1 MNTRISATLL
11 ALTLSFSVSMAA
23 AQGGYPSQPIKLLVG
38 FPPGGST
45 DILARALANEVRT
58 ALNQEV
64 VVITRAGASG
74 AISVSEVVAAK
85 PDGYTLGINPS
96 SAFTLAFHFM
106 DTRPDFMDV
115 IDPLMMVARQ
125 RVGTVVKGDSP
136 HKTLK
141 DFIEFARRNPGKASI
156 GVPGI
161 GTSVEVFARA
171 LLHAAKVDAIVVPF
185 KGDSGVNTALLGGQI
200 VAGAMS
206 AAGFAQQVQNGTLR
220 AIASHES
227 DRFDFAPDVP
237 TLEEM
242 GYGLVG
248 KSIQFLYGPKGLPP
262 AIAQRLINVF
272 TQASRTPVFI
282 DIATKNG
289 LYDKTPLVGA
299 ELTALLLKDRAS
311 NAELVVKLGMKKEGA
326 K

>member
-11 ALTLSFSVSMAA
+11 ALILSFSVSMAT

-64 VVITRAGASG
+64 VVINRAGASG
-74 AISVSEVVAAK
+74 AISVSEVVASK

-106 DTRPDFMDV
+106 DTRPDFLDV
-115 IDPLMMVARQ
+115 VDPLMMVARQ

-141 DFIEFARRNPGKASI
+141 ELMEFAKKNPGKVSFGI
-156 GVPGI
+156 PGL
-161 GTSVEVFARA
+161 GTSVEIFTRA
-171 LLHAAKVDAIVVPF
+171 IVQHTGVDAIVVPF
-185 KGDSGVNTALLGGQI
+185 KGDTEVGTAILGGQI
-200 VAGAMS
+200 VAGSLS
-206 AAGFAQQVQNGTLR
+206 AGGFAQQLRSGTMRLVVSFQN
-220 AIASHES
+220 
-227 DRFDFAPDVP
+227 DRFQSAPDVP

-242 GYGLVG
+242 GYGLTG
-248 KSIQFLYGPKGLPP
+248 RNIQMLYGPKKLPP
-262 AIAQRLINVF
+262 AVARRLIAAF
-272 TQASRTPVFI
+272 TEATRTPAYI
-282 DIATKNG
+282 DIATRNE
-289 LYDKTPLVGA
+289 LYDKTVLVGDA
-299 ELTALLLKDRAS
+299 LTDFLLKDRAANS
-311 NAELVVKLGMKKEGA
+311 LLVEKLGLKKQR
-326 K
+326 